1 MEPASQ
7 SIIANVSEVS
17 KAIGKETGTFVGKN
31 NQGMSIPLNK
41 IAQSM
46 AKQNKQQNSS
56 VKNMKYDGDNA
67 EMIEEQRNTN
77 SLIERLLTQDARNW
91 KNTHNSES
99 LTETAKKIKTERKRN
114 KK

>member
-46 AKQNKQQNSS
+46 AK
-56 VKNMKYDGDNA
+56 
-67 EMIEEQRNTN
+67 
-77 SLIERLLTQDARNW
+77 
-91 KNTHNSES
+91 
-99 LTETAKKIKTERKRN
+99 
-114 KK
+114 